1 MAEKNQE
8 KEPEKTT
15 GKQDEETEEQQ
26 YDLLIPPGVP
36 RKLIM
41 DIVEKYDVEVVS
53 RKERLFFANMDG
65 DERDILAFRGKK
77 EVLEEVHQFMLEGL
91 KKFIGE

>member
-1 MAEKNQE
+1 MVEKNEE
-8 KEPEKTT
+8 KEEEKTT

-41 DIVEKYDVEVVS
+41 EIVEKYDVEVVS
-53 RKERLFFANMDG
+53 RKERLFFANMEG